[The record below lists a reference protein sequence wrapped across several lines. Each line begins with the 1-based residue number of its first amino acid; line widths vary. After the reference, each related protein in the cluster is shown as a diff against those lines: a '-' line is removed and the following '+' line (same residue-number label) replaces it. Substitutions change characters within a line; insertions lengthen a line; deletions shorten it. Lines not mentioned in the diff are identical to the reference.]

1 LKTPFVVNP
10 SLSPSGGLG
19 VIIIKPD
26 TGCITFLALDFG
38 VDECAV
44 EVDGE
49 DPARTEGL
57 RIEVV
62 GNAMPGG
69 IWEEGV

>member
-44 EVDGE
+44 EV
-49 DPARTEGL
+49 
-57 RIEVV
+57 V